1 MKKLTRPNPL
11 YPLIVEVVNL
21 CEKLSDLPIDGAV
34 SYEQAGDCEF
44 YERILSDAY
53 KLGNTRLKLVSLI
66 ETSQEDKHY
75 KLSSKHATGVAGLLA
90 AGRASLCFIDNSETQ
105 HKKTSIKRLDAS
117 ERLTIYLREQGRED
131 LCWIVVTI
139 LDSEDFGVRH
149 VYGQRIMRV
158 FDGDL
163 KVAGLLDRLIP

>member
-1 MKKLTRPNPL
+1 MRLDPL
-11 YPLIVEVVNL
+11 YPLLVEVVNL
-21 CEKLSDLPIDGAV
+21 CQELSELPVDGVV
-34 SYEQAGDCEF
+34 SSQGDKYELYAM
-44 YERILSDAY
+44 ILSDAY
-53 KLGNTRLKLVSLI
+53 KLENTRLKLVNLLEASY
-66 ETSQEDKHY
+66 ESKHY
-75 KLSSKHATGVAGLLA
+75 KLSSEHATGVRGLLA
-90 AGRASLCFIDNSETQ
+90 AGQARLCFINEPETQ

-163 KVAGLLDRLIP
+163 KVAALLDRLIP